1 MAYPTGI
8 NFQFTKAA
16 MGMQPVAETSATQM
30 HKVGTRAQAFDT
42 TYGTAEFIYLLG
54 VVSTVPGDLCF
65 YNGTTGA
72 TVRGVAAGATSTG
85 PACVSMSANV
95 AAQYGWYAIQG
106 AVPVTSGTMLA
117 NADCYLT
124 STAGSIDDTVVA
136 GDNLDGMVAKAAT
149 SGGFTTCQLHYPSL
163 GAEAGEAAVA
173 TLVTDL
179 DTAEAAILALQAL
192 GTYCT
197 LSAAAESGNAIVVT
211 GQIKDLAGTNVAVAT
226 NVVVRTLAVT
236 ADKGDITVTAGTEK
250 KTVNPTTGENV
261 SWIESTAAGAFAVS
275 VANDAAE
282 VTLITAT
289 PDNGLAQALVLNFA
303 LV

>member
-8 NFQFTKAA
+8 NFQFTDAPV
-16 MGMQPVAETSATQM
+16 GMQPIAETSSTQM
-30 HKVGTRAQAFDT
+30 HKIGTRAKAFDT
-42 TYGTAEFIYLLG
+42 AYGTAEFIYLLG
-54 VVSTVPGDLCF
+54 VASTAPGDLCF

-85 PACVSMSANV
+85 PACVAMSANV
-95 AAQYGWYAIQG
+95 ASKYGWYAIQG
-106 AVPVTSGTMLA
+106 AVPVSAATVLA
-117 NADCYLT
+117 NADLYLT
-124 STAGSIDDTVVA
+124 STAGQVDDTVVA
-136 GDNLDGMVAKAAT
+136 GDNIDGMVAKAAT
-149 SGGFTTCQLHYPSL
+149 SGDFATCQLHYPSL
-163 GAEAGEAAVA
+163 GAESGEATLATAV
-173 TLVTDL
+173 TNI
-179 DTAEAAILALQAL
+179 TANAAAITALQTL

-226 NVVVRTLAVT
+226 NVLVRTLAVT
-236 ADKGDITVTAGTEK
+236 ADKGDITVTVGTEK
-250 KTVNPTTGENV
+250 KTINPATGENY

-275 VANDAAE
+275 VANDQAE

-289 PDNGLAQALVLNFA
+289 PDNGLTQALVLNFA